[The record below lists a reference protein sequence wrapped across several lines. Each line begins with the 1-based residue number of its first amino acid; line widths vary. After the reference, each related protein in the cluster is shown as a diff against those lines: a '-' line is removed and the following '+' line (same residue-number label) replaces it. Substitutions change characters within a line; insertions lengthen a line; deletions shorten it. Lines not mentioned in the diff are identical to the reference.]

1 MKTLLKD
8 AKVFDNRGKGQFIK
22 KDLIVDSEKVIA
34 DFDKEQSNC
43 LYDRVFDFKNK
54 YIIPGF
60 VDVHV
65 HLREPGFF
73 YKESIKKYQSNYK

>member
-1 MKTLLKD
+1 MKTLLRN
-8 AKVFDNRGKGQFIK
+8 AKVFDNKSKGQFVK
-22 KDLIVDSEKVIA
+22 KDLLVDSEKIIA
-34 DFDKEQSNC
+34 DFDKEQNNC

-73 YKESIKKYQSNYK
+73 IRNQ

>member
-1 MKTLLKD
+1 MKTLLKN
-8 AKVFDNRGKGQFIK
+8 AKVFDNKGKGQFIK
-22 KDLIVDSEKVIA
+22 KDLLVDSDKVIVD
-34 DFDKEQSNC
+34 FNKEQSSC

-73 YKESIKKYQSNYK
+73 Y